1 MSTPTHIEPIHHA
14 TAVQPRDFGQD
25 EIELIKRTIAK
36 GATDDELKLFLGQC
50 RRTGLDPF
58 ARQIFAVKRWDSGQN
73 REVMQTQTSIDGL
86 RLIAERSGK
95 YAGQTEPQWCGKDGA
110 WRDVWLSDEP
120 PAAARVGVYR
130 HDFKAPCFGVA
141 RYGAYVQLKS
151 ERNGGGPNV
160 MWSRMP
166 DVMLAKCAEALAL
179 RKAFPQELS
188 GLYTADEMGQA
199 ANEEPVAGKM
209 AQPKPAAEAKPVP
222 EGLGP
227 IFARIEKHPNQFGDA
242 VKLFED
248 RLAEKFGAVEGLAR
262 YDRVADEFYKDHP
275 EGTRD
280 PEVMKHVLRKLH
292 DELERPAEAA
302 PETAK
307 S

>member
-58 ARQIFAVKRWDSGQN
+58 ARQIYAVKRWDSGQN
-73 REVMQTQTSIDGL
+73 REVMQTQTSIDGF

-95 YAGQTEPQWCGKDGA
+95 YQGQEDPLWCGPDGV
-110 WRDVWLSDEP
+110 WVDVWLKEEP
-120 PAAARVGVYR
+120 PVAAKVGVFR
-130 HDFKAPCFGVA
+130 SDFRQPMRAVA
-141 RYGAYVQLKS
+141 KYSEYVQTGRDGK
-151 ERNGGGPNV
+151 PNN
-160 MWSRMP
+160 MWRKMAANQ
-166 DVMLAKCAEALAL
+166 LAKCAEALAH

-199 ANEEPVAGKM
+199 ANEEPRGAEKP
-209 AQPKPAAEAKPVP
+209 AQPKPPAETKPVP

-262 YDRVADEFYKDHP
+262 YDRVADEFYRDHP

-292 DELERPAEAA
+292 DELERPLDPT

-307 S
+307 A